1 MNKHSIS
8 VSNPTSQHPASHD
21 YESIKRRKQATLTTV
36 SEIQSLARQQGVNL
50 SYDEA
55 KEISMKID
63 IARSVEVFNEEQ
75 PALFAQKMLREHGIN
90 IYKKQLNPQWV
101 YTICMVIFI
110 IIVVIIGT
118 LLGY

>member
-1 MNKHSIS
+1 MNKHSI
-8 VSNPTSQHPASHD
+8 VVGNPPSQHPSSHD
-21 YESIKRRKQATLTTV
+21 CESIKQRKQATLTTV
-36 SEIQSLARQQGVNL
+36 ADIQSLARQQGVNL

-63 IARSVEVFNEEQ
+63 IARSVDVFNEEQ

-90 IYKKQLNPQWV
+90 IHKKRLSEQWV
-101 YTICMVIFI
+101 YTICMIIFL
-110 IIVVIIGT
+110 IIVGIIGT